1 MDFSSIVFQKFDLMA
16 VNGWINDQGKVGLDL
31 SFKDDITLL
40 YFQEPS
46 QVYLVGEKVIKKYN
60 GNWILIKD

>member
-1 MDFSSIVFQKFDLMA
+1 MA

-46 QVYLVGEKVIKKYN
+46 QVYLVEEKVIKKYN